1 MILCCGIQNALCHHF
16 ISNRCTLCLYSLCES
31 YVYADIVALSKDKDN
46 VSYRGLSCPRCSP
59 LVSQLSCQRIS
70 NDSSSSEASSKP
82 SDPTLDATEA
92 PRTRSGSSC
101 CCPPAPS
108 PPTPLALL
116 ELLYLVDSNGANSP
130 LRLSTCLSAQV
141 IFRSSSVTFANSA
154 AKRLFSLSWTRV
166 PVKDRKKI
174 EHTTLKIK
182 SV

>member
-16 ISNRCTLCLYSLCES
+16 ISNRCTLCLYSHCES
-31 YVYADIVALSKDKDN
+31 YVYADIVALSKDN

-101 CCPPAPS
+101 CCCLPPPS